1 MVKEKNINLKLP
13 IKSALDVL
21 ETLESS
27 TSGYGQEFQPERI
40 VRLREVIESLK
51 KELI

>member
-1 MVKEKNINLKLP
+1 MVKEKQINLKLP

-27 TSGYGQEFQPERI
+27 TSGYGREFQPERI
-40 VRLREVIESLK
+40 VRLREVIENLK
-51 KELI
+51 NELI